1 MSQGMDNFD
10 QNNDLISTNANSLVV
25 GKGVHIKGEIYNCQ
39 LLKLEGIIEGK
50 VDDVANLSV
59 ERDGKFDGTAI
70 VGYANVSGSVNGLL
84 TIKDRLTITANGTVE
99 GKITYGELEIGRGGT
114 LNGKVKRN
122 TVLSSGFDKSPP
134 GKQL

>member
-1 MSQGMDNFD
+1 
-10 QNNDLISTNANSLVV
+10 
-25 GKGVHIKGEIYNCQ
+25 
-39 LLKLEGIIEGK
+39 
-50 VDDVANLSV
+50 SV

-84 TIKDRLTITANGTVE
+84 TIKDRLTITANGIVE

-122 TVLSSGFDKSPP
+122 TVLSSALDNSPS
-134 GKQL
+134 GK